1 MTGHKWSTLS
11 GHRGDD
17 RGGKRLHRLEG
28 TEFVRRFML
37 HVLPTGVKRIRHY
50 GVLASACK
58 GSKLN
63 AARLALQMPPINPQ
77 ALASAQAFMARV
89 ARLDVGLCPACKMGH
104 LRAVER
110 LAGARRL
117 PVAGS
122 MVLPQQRGPP

>member
-1 MTGHKWSTLS
+1 
-11 GHRGDD
+11 
-17 RGGKRLHRLEG
+17 
-28 TEFVRRFML
+28 VRN
-37 HVLPTGVKRIRHY
+37 V
-50 GVLASACK
+50 
-58 GSKLN
+58 
-63 AARLALQMPPINPQ
+63 ALQMPPINPQ

-104 LRAVER
+104 LRTVER